1 MLTQELMFVHK
12 ICNFTMCCGFLLHFG
27 QAVIQYQRE
36 NNAIREAVMYQ
47 YHISSTLIPLSEK
60 PDPDMCV
67 LTLLTSEELDQR
79 PQLPGLEQLL
89 CHTPTARDA
98 RVCKAETHRNYLC
111 GTITTPRH
119 TKEQAPITFGYLLT
133 PNEVILCD
141 DTGAART
148 MVQRVSR
155 ENPQMEKGVG
165 SFFYAFLE
173 LLIAKDMHH
182 LQELEEKLDQ
192 LEDQVLAG
200 QMEDFNPR
208 MTAVRKEIAGWIR
221 YYTQLDDMVCEFQEN
236 ENEYFSENELRLF
249 HMVEKRIERLKDEAQ
264 MLREYGLQVR
274 ELFQA
279 EIDIRQNRIMKIL
292 TIVTTI
298 FLPLS
303 LVAGWYGMN
312 FVNMPELT
320 WKYGYPAVIGASVL
334 VVLVCLWIMKKK
346 KFW

>member
-1 MLTQELMFVHK
+1 
-12 ICNFTMCCGFLLHFG
+12 
-27 QAVIQYQRE
+27 
-36 NNAIREAVMYQ
+36 MYQ
-47 YHISSTLIPLSEK
+47 YTIGSTLTPLSGK
-60 PDPDMCV
+60 PGPGACV
-67 LTLLTSEELDQR
+67 LTLLTSEEMGQK

-98 RVCKAETHRNYLC
+98 RVCKAETHRNHLC
-111 GTITTPRH
+111 GTIVTPRR
-119 TKEQAPITFGYLLT
+119 TKEQVPIAFGYLLT
-133 PNEVILCD
+133 PDRVILCD
-141 DTGAART
+141 DTGVAHT
-148 MVQRVSR
+148 MVQRMSR
-155 ENPQMEKGVG
+155 ENPQIEKGVG
-165 SFFYAFLE
+165 SFFYEFLE

-182 LQELEEKLDQ
+182 LQELEDKLDR

-200 QMEDFNPR
+200 QLEDFNPQ
-208 MTAVRKEIAGWIR
+208 MTAIRKEIAGWIR
-221 YYTQLDDMVCEFQEN
+221 YYTQMDDMVCEFQEN

-249 HMVEKRIERLKDEAQ
+249 HMVEKRLGRLKDEAKT
-264 MLREYGLQVR
+264 LREYGLQVR

-320 WKYGYPAVIGASVL
+320 WKYGYPAVIGASIL
-334 VVLVCLWIMKKK
+334 VVLICLWIMKKK